1 MNEIYKVHFKV
12 RWGDLDFNA
21 HMANTAYLNA
31 AADVRMMYFEENGFS
46 ARNFED
52 LRIGPVVMKDEIE
65 YYKELRLLEDLE
77 VHHLIS
83 GISEDGSRFRFR
95 NVFYR
100 YDGKKA
106 ASVTTTAGWLDLN
119 KRVLVAPPQKLLEAM
134 QRLVKT
140 EDFEILPNSSK
151 QKSRVE

>member
-1 MNEIYKVHFKV
+1 MDEIYKVNLKV

-46 ARNFED
+46 VRNFENM
-52 LRIGPVVMKDEIE
+52 RIGPVVMKDEIV

-77 VHHLIS
+77 VHQLVA
-83 GISEDGSRFRFR
+83 GISEDGSRFRFK
-95 NVFYR
+95 NDFYR
-100 YDGKKA
+100 PDGKKA

-119 KRVLVAPPQKLLEAM
+119 KRVLVTPPPKLFEAM
-134 QRLVKT
+134 QRLAKT
-140 EDFEILPNSSK
+140 KDFETLPNST
-151 QKSRVE
+151 QKP